1 MFCYGYLNGF
11 VLITIFFSGDRV
23 RYIGSLQ
30 RAGIILEGH
39 RSNSLPIDSIC
50 AYHNVNKPFILNE
63 IA

>member
-39 RSNSLPIDSIC
+39 RSNSLR